1 MKSINGLTDV
11 KGDGVNVSVLQQLE
25 GKRRSYE
32 DLSRFM
38 GAHTG
43 GVPNYAL
50 LLGAGCSVS
59 SGIRSAAELTEI
71 WRQEVFKRHWPNET
85 YEPEAAKLQLT
96 KSSGGWYNPIREY
109 SSLFEKNFDLPRQRR
124 IFVETEVAG
133 KSPNLGYA
141 YLMRLVDK
149 GFLNTIFTTNFD
161 DLINE
166 AFFQFSE
173 TRPMLC
179 AHDSSISSITVTSKR
194 PKIIKLHG
202 DYLFDDIKSTVRETE
217 SLEENTRKKFI
228 EFGRE
233 FGLVVV
239 GYSGSDRSI
248 MDVLHY
254 LLRSED
260 YFKHGIYWCLRK
272 GDEPGD
278 ELLKLLWR
286 ERVYFV
292 EIDGFD
298 EVMASLHSDLIG
310 ESLPIDTS
318 LITRK
323 PKSIIEKF
331 CENKYLLDSSSN
343 FIKRDLDKLRKMNER
358 EEVLGIFR
366 GLKKD
371 ESEDSSEGLSDRE
384 FVVTMET
391 RRMIEG
397 GEFVAARERV
407 AKEMKGGPSKR
418 FREDLLDL
426 RVMIEDVSGNI
437 QGSISAIDEMIAA
450 DPKDASLYVRKTF
463 FVGSHEEIISI
474 LDLADDIDPF
484 DVDVHERRLQCL
496 ADKYY
501 VTGSIARDVIYKDI
515 KEVIDRSLGCDP
527 GPKNPIWWGA
537 LDFYNRA
544 EMPKDQ
550 FRGDMDALLSRLAS
564 LRPNSTLCLRFRLA
578 RWSKNKD
585 DRGSSEADELILD
598 ISSAKSGRPS
608 SERHKYEWLEMDA
621 FRALRRSSELSRKI
635 SELEINPDLSS
646 SPNFLRRKADFLMEV
661 SGDIDQAID
670 VLRRAVDI
678 KRRSSDV
685 SRLAVL
691 YKYKSNGDAITK
703 LVDAKTYSLST
714 VERFRLKLEELQAKG
729 DMDGYLALLRSQ
741 HNFKRLEGV
750 TIVEETHALLL
761 LKRFEE
767 AAKIAKASLDKS
779 GWQKDAAALIVN
791 YELAELKSGRSLNKR
806 RLSEVEA
813 ICVNDLERAG
823 CNYLLGNFDKA
834 RAGFSSALRDNKENI
849 FVISEWAMF
858 DDDSGGKFLDGL
870 RKDLSM

>member
-1 MKSINGLTDV
+1 MS
-11 KGDGVNVSVLQQLE
+11 VSVLQQLE

-59 SGIRSAAELTEI
+59 SGVRSAAELTEI

-85 YEPEAAKLQLT
+85 YEAEVAKLQLT

-124 IFVETEVAG
+124 IFVETEVSG

-161 DLINE
+161 DLVNE

-179 AHDSSISSITVTSKR
+179 AHDSSVSSITVTSKR

-233 FGLVVV
+233 FGLVVA

-292 EIDGFD
+292 EVDGFD
-298 EVMASLHSDLIG
+298 EVMASLHNDLVG
-310 ESLPIDTS
+310 DSLPIDTS
-318 LITRK
+318 LITKK

-331 CENKYLLDSSSN
+331 CDNKFLLGSSSEL
-343 FIKRDLDKLRKMNER
+343 IKRDLEKLRKMNER

-366 GLKKD
+366 GLKKEETD
-371 ESEDSSEGLSDRE
+371 DTLDRLSDRE
-384 FVVTMET
+384 FVVTMEI
-391 RRMIEG
+391 RRMIER
-397 GEFVAARERV
+397 GEFEGARERV
-407 AKEMKGGPSKR
+407 AREMKQALSKR
-418 FREDLLDL
+418 YKEDLLDL

-437 QGSISAIDEMIAA
+437 VGAISTVDEMISA
-450 DPKDASLYVRKTF
+450 DPKDVSLYVRKTL
-463 FVGSHEEIISI
+463 FVGNHEERISI
-474 LDLADDIDPF
+474 LDLANEIDPY

-496 ADKYY
+496 SEKYY
-501 VTGSIARDVIYKDI
+501 VSGSSDRDAIYKNI
-515 KEVIDRSLGCDP
+515 KSILDASLKCDP
-527 GPKNPIWWGA
+527 GPKNPIWWGI
-537 LDFYNRA
+537 LDFYTRA
-544 EMPKDQ
+544 EMPREQ
-550 FRGDMDALLSRLAS
+550 FKCDVENLLGRLES
-564 LRPNSTLCLRFRLA
+564 LQPHSTLCLRFRLA
-578 RWSKNKD
+578 RWSKSKD
-585 DRGSSEADELILD
+585 DRGSLQADSLIAD
-598 ISSAKSGRPS
+598 ISSAKAGRS
-608 SERHKYEWLEMDA
+608 LSERHKYEWLEMDA
-621 FRALRRSSELSRKI
+621 FRALRRSSDLSRKI
-635 SELEINPDLSS
+635 SELEINSDFSD
-646 SPNFLRRKADFLMEV
+646 SPHFLRRKSDFLMEV
-661 SGDIDQAID
+661 SGDIDQAIESI
-670 VLRRAVDI
+670 RRAVDA
-678 KRRSSDV
+678 KRRSADV
-685 SRLAVL
+685 ARLAVL
-691 YKYKSNGDAITK
+691 YKYTTNGSAISA
-703 LVDAKTYSLST
+703 LADAKTYSLST
-714 VERFRLKLEELQAKG
+714 VERFQLKLEELQANG
-729 DMDGYLALLRSQ
+729 DIEGYLALLRSQ
-741 HNFKRLEGV
+741 QNTKRSEGLTV
-750 TIVEETHALLL
+750 IEETHALLL

-767 AAKIAKASLDKS
+767 ASKLAKASLDKS
-779 GWQKDAAALIVN
+779 GWQKDAASLIVN
-791 YELAELKSGRSLNKR
+791 YELAELKCGRALNKR
-806 RLSEVEA
+806 RLAEVET
-813 ICVNDLERAG
+813 ICINDLEKSG
-823 CNYLLGNFDKA
+823 CNYLLGNFEKA
-834 RAGFSSALRDNKENI
+834 KTSFSSALRDNKENM

-858 DDDSGGKFLDGL
+858 DDESGRKFLDSL
-870 RKDLSM
+870 RKDINMQPKQSVELA

>member
-1 MKSINGLTDV
+1 MS
-11 KGDGVNVSVLQQLE
+11 VSVLQQLE

-59 SGIRSAAELTEI
+59 SGVRSAAELTEI
-71 WRQEVFKRHWPNET
+71 WRQEIFKRHWPNEI
-85 YEPEAAKLQLT
+85 YEPEAAKNNLA

-124 IFVETEVAG
+124 IFVETEVSG

-161 DLINE
+161 DLVNE
-166 AFFQFSE
+166 AFFQFSD

-194 PKIIKLHG
+194 PKVIKLHG

-239 GYSGSDRSI
+239 GYSGGDRSI

-298 EVMASLHSDLIG
+298 EVMASLHNDLIG
-310 ESLPIDTS
+310 DSLPIDTS
-318 LITRK
+318 LITKK
-323 PKSIIEKF
+323 PKSIIERF
-331 CENKYLLDSSSN
+331 CESKFLMSSSSE
-343 FIKRDLDKLRKMNER
+343 FIKRDLEKLRKMNER

-366 GLKKD
+366 GLKKED
-371 ESEDSSEGLSDRE
+371 SEDSSDSLDDRE
-384 FVVTMET
+384 FVTTMDVK
-391 RRMIEG
+391 RMIER
-397 GEFVAARERV
+397 GEFSSARERV
-407 AKEMKGGPSKR
+407 SRELKSSPSRR

-426 RVMIEDVSGNI
+426 RVIIEDVSGNVD
-437 QGSISAIDEMIAA
+437 GAISAIDEMISA
-450 DPKDASLYVRKTF
+450 DPKDANLFVRKTLLI
-463 FVGSHEEIISI
+463 GSHEERMSI
-474 LDLADDIDPF
+474 LDTAEEIDPF
-484 DVDVHERRLQCL
+484 DVEVHSRRLQCL
-496 ADKYY
+496 SEKYSLS
-501 VTGSIARDVIYKDI
+501 GGAGKDLIYK
-515 KEVIDRSLGCDP
+515 EVKKIIERSLGCDP
-527 GPKNPIWWGA
+527 GPKNPIWWDA
-537 LDFYNRA
+537 LSFYA
-544 EMPKDQ
+544 KSDLAKDQ
-550 FRGDMDALLSRLAS
+550 FRSDMDAFLSRLEAM
-564 LRPNSTLCLRFRLA
+564 RPNSVLCLRFRLG
-578 RWSKNKD
+578 RWSKAKE
-585 DRGSSEADELILD
+585 DRGAPEVEKLIND
-598 ISSAKSGRPS
+598 IVRAKSERPI
-608 SERHKYEWLEMDA
+608 SERQKYEWLEMDA
-621 FRALRRSSELSRKI
+621 YRALRRNSELSRKI
-635 SELEINPDLSS
+635 SELEINPDFSD
-646 SPNFLRRKADFLMEV
+646 SPNFLRKKSDFLMEV
-661 SGDIDQAID
+661 SGDVSQAI
-670 VLRRAVDI
+670 LSLTKAVGV

-685 SRLAVL
+685 ARLAVL
-691 YKYKSNGDAITK
+691 YKYMSNGAAIADLADPK
-703 LVDAKTYSLST
+703 DFSLST
-714 VERFRLKLEELQAKG
+714 VERIQLKTEELQASG
-729 DMDGYLALLRSQ
+729 DLEGYLALLRSKQ
-741 HNFKRLEGV
+741 NQKRSEGITV
-750 TIVEETHALLL
+750 VEETHALLL

-767 AAKIAKASLDKS
+767 ASKVAKASLDKS

-791 YELAELKSGRSLNKR
+791 YELAELKSGRTLNKR
-806 RLSEVEA
+806 RIAEVEA
-813 ICVNDLERAG
+813 ICSNDLERSG
-823 CNYLLGNFDKA
+823 CNYLLGNFEKSKSA
-834 RAGFSSALRDNKENI
+834 FCSALRDNKENF
-849 FVISEWAMF
+849 FVISSWAIF
-858 DDDSGGKFLDGL
+858 DDDSGSKFLDGL
-870 RKDLSM
+870 KREIGI